1 MNIADFV
8 EIENIVI
15 GIDAASKVQAI
26 EQLAALLDK
35 NGKLNDKNGYIVAV
49 LDREDHFTTGIGNG
63 IAIPH
68 GKTDCVKQSSIAI
81 AKLNQPVEWQAMD
94 DLPVDLVFLLAIQ
107 DADASDLHL
116 KLLQQIAVKLMD
128 DEIVAALKS
137 AVTAEEIIAA
147 LQRESEF

>member
-8 EIENIVI
+8 EIENIVL
-15 GIDAASKVQAI
+15 GVDAASKIQAI
-26 EQLAALLDK
+26 DQLAALLNK
-35 NGKLNDKNGYIVAV
+35 NGKLNDMNGYIVAV
-49 LDREDHFTTGIGNG
+49 LDREEHFTTGIGNG

-107 DADASDLHL
+107 DADACDLHL

-137 AVTAEEIIAA
+137 AVTAEEIIKA